1 MLHLYIIKQ
10 KEQKMNKITTSAIA
24 IILFLFI
31 SLITVSTVMA
41 GTLKKGPLSDGP
53 LSTTDHTISWSG
65 WNNYP
70 NTNIFYRVQLQDVNT
85 GNTATVAV
93 EIMNNYKKDVS
104 FAIAL
109 NDNELNAPYLPVY
122 KLHKN
127 KTTIVNY
134 PKPKEAGQL
143 FAFIRSVE
151 VE

>member
-1 MLHLYIIKQ
+1 MK
-10 KEQKMNKITTSAIA
+10 KISTPIA
-24 IILFLFI
+24 IIVFIFI

-41 GTLKKGPLSDGP
+41 GPLKKGPLSDGP
-53 LSTTDHTISWSG
+53 LSTAEHNISWSG

-85 GNTATVAV
+85 LSAATVAV

-134 PKPKEAGQL
+134 PKPKDAAQL
-143 FAFIRSVE
+143 FAFIKSVE